1 MYRLTMHRRINGLY
15 RLVLWFD
22 CEHDEAIKFLKMA
35 GYNRMGQTPHG
46 DRWINNAYRVKDDV
60 VDVYVVMDKIDE
72 LENSF

>member
-1 MYRLTMHRRINGLY
+1 MNGRVNELTSFVCRYN
-15 RLVLWFD
+15 
-22 CEHDEAIKFLKMA
+22 EAMDFLKSA
-35 GYNRMGQTPHG
+35 GCEWMG